1 LAAAANISILL
12 LLLALAIIT
21 NERRDDSHAF
31 QMSKIAATQS
41 FFFGLFALIVLH
53 ILFPLQVDTAIL
65 ALGLVLGIFALH
77 LVGVIEVTSFG
88 AFGTNAILSRA
99 GEATRKAAETVE
111 DEVQRQV
118 REQTGTLTATGSAFI
133 VRQPSDPRQIEVG
146 GALETLTSIRLAIE
160 RYLRGLALCYN
171 LSPSSPI
178 STLIENLTG
187 KALERHTARYLLEA
201 VGLITESL
209 VGRGQPSEEAVAQLT
224 IKSNRLIRWLDR
236 ALWFH
241 WRDVYA
247 TLLQVKLG
255 VQIQREF
262 MADRGIVRLVFTG
275 AIIEF
280 NHVGNGISVFLRDD
294 NEFGP
299 IPKTI
304 WEYDM
309 TIIGPEQ
316 AVDEVVVTLSEAG
329 QPDS

>member
-1 LAAAANISILL
+1 
-12 LLLALAIIT
+12 
-21 NERRDDSHAF
+21 
-31 QMSKIAATQS
+31 
-41 FFFGLFALIVLH
+41 
-53 ILFPLQVDTAIL
+53 
-65 ALGLVLGIFALH
+65 
-77 LVGVIEVTSFG
+77 
-88 AFGTNAILSRA
+88 
-99 GEATRKAAETVE
+99 
-111 DEVQRQV
+111 
-118 REQTGTLTATGSAFI
+118 
-133 VRQPSDPRQIEVG
+133 
-146 GALETLTSIRLAIE
+146 LAIE

-201 VGLITESL
+201 VDLIAESL

-224 IKSNRLIRWLDR
+224 KKTNRLIRWLDR

-241 WRDVYA
+241 WRVVYA
-247 TLLQVKLG
+247 TLLEAKLG
-255 VQIQREF
+255 LQIEREF

-316 AVDEVVVTLSEAG
+316 AVDEVVVTLSEARK
-329 QPDS
+329 PDS